1 MLSVTQSASVRS
13 PLLRGSQSP
22 GQQLGELGCAAG
34 AWDEAQAYAGLG
46 RCALAGR
53 PVGWAVFP
61 YVCTVKTASGATAVQ
76 IVHSSRRGS
85 RDIDYIGSAHN
96 DVQLEVLRSAVR
108 QWLAVGQGELDLGL
122 SPPSPPGRGTG
133 GCPSPITAARMGHL
147 HDALAH
153 AYEVLGFGQAA
164 GRGRGVRSE
173 ARRRLESPGNRGD
186 RLGDGQQPLVGPAR
200 AHHLEAE
207 RNPVAVGP
215 GRDDHHR
222 ATAGLRQ
229 LEGEKGLHLRAVVGG
244 LVVRAPGAHRHGRGN
259 EHITA
264 REEPVP
270 AGDEPVPAVQDGQV
284 SLRRTGV
291 KHGEEVLDELPV
303 SGQRGI
309 RQPVL
314 DDRAQPV
321 QLGGQPVG
329 PGADLRSAATSGG

>member
-122 SPPSPPGRGTG
+122 SPPSPPDRGTG

-153 AYEVLGFGQAA
+153 AYGGLGFGQAA
-164 GRGRGVRSE
+164 RGGDEVFGQKPGGGWNPPVTAAIASAMDSSRSSAQRGPITWRPNGTPLPSIP
-173 ARRRLESPGNRGD
+173 AGMTTIG
-186 RLGDGQQPLVGPAR
+186 QPLA
-200 AHHLEAE
+200 
-207 RNPVAVGP
+207 
-215 GRDDHHR
+215 
-222 ATAGLRQ
+222 
-229 LEGEKGLHLRAVVGG
+229 
-244 LVVRAPGAHRHGRGN
+244 
-259 EHITA
+259 
-264 REEPVP
+264 
-270 AGDEPVPAVQDGQV
+270 
-284 SLRRTGV
+284 
-291 KHGEEVLDELPV
+291 
-303 SGQRGI
+303 
-309 RQPVL
+309 
-314 DDRAQPV
+314 
-321 QLGGQPVG
+321 
-329 PGADLRSAATSGG
+329 